1 MSREPAFPGSEDG
14 MMNIH
19 ESLSGKRFSLAASV
33 LACYKMGQ
41 LACGRCLGDVFYRL
55 CQCLLSVCIHT
66 LSAQRIA
73 NRVASLLLS
82 S

>member
-1 MSREPAFPGSEDG
+1 MSGEPAFPGSEDG

-41 LACGRCLGDVFYRL
+41 HACGRCLEDVFIGSVNVF
-55 CQCLLSVCIHT
+55 CQSVYIPFPR
-66 LSAQRIA
+66 S
-73 NRVASLLLS
+73 V
-82 S
+82 